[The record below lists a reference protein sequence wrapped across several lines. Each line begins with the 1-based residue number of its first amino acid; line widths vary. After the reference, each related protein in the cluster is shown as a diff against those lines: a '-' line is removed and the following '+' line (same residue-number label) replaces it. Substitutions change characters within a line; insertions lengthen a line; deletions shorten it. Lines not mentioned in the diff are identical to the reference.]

1 MAALADM
8 SYVRKEVPFGESEE
22 KTKKTLYA
30 IDDNFMSFY
39 YSFIEPNRSM
49 LALGRTAFMWKKI
62 ANGFAAH
69 VGKVWKYM
77 CQCAVSGNELFGHTW
92 GMAHRWWGKAPVLQD
107 GRKTPVGFD
116 DLEFDVVA
124 EATDVKDVI
133 LVGECK
139 WKAADYADRLLA
151 QLKAKTDKAP
161 FVKGKTVV
169 YVLFLKEK
177 TLSTA
182 DCHLMFPDDVLA
194 CLPE

>member
-1 MAALADM
+1 M
-8 SYVRKEVPFGESEE
+8 
-22 KTKKTLYA
+22 
-30 IDDNFMSFY
+30 
-39 YSFIEPNRSM
+39 
-49 LALGRTAFMWKKI
+49 
-62 ANGFAAH
+62 
-69 VGKVWKYM
+69 
-77 CQCAVSGNELFGHTW
+77 
-92 GMAHRWWGKAPVLQD
+92 
-107 GRKTPVGFD
+107 
-116 DLEFDVVA
+116 A

>member
-107 GRKTPVGFD
+107 G
-116 DLEFDVVA
+116 A
-124 EATDVKDVI
+124 
-133 LVGECK
+133 
-139 WKAADYADRLLA
+139 RLLSG
-151 QLKAKTDKAP
+151 LT
-161 FVKGKTVV
+161 
-169 YVLFLKEK
+169 
-177 TLSTA
+177 TLSLTSWQKPR
-182 DCHLMFPDDVLA
+182 MSRT
-194 CLPE
+194 